1 LFFSH
6 LYRIL
11 QEMKKIGLP
20 IKKANHKF
28 TCADYS
34 SWPDDER
41 WELIDGAAYDMSPA
55 PTSSHQKI
63 SFELSGLIRDNLKG
77 KHCLAFAAPFD
88 VYFPQYPEQD
98 FNSINTI
105 VQPDISVICDPEK
118 IIKKG
123 CLGAPDII
131 IEILSPSTSKKDLNE
146 KFQLYE
152 KHGVKEY
159 WIVDPGNRYIRVFHL
174 QTREAE
180 AGKYDEGILIPPA
193 DWREENTI
201 AESLVLKGFKVD
213 TAELFKEP

>member
-1 LFFSH
+1 
-6 LYRIL
+6 
-11 QEMKKIGLP
+11 MGLP
-20 IKKANHKF
+20 IKKADHKF

-41 WELIDGAAYDMSPA
+41 WELIDGTAYNMSPA
-55 PTSSHQKI
+55 PSTIHQRVSRI
-63 SFELSGLIRDNLKG
+63 LFSQICNFVEDSP
-77 KHCLAFAAPFD
+77 CEPFSAPFD

-105 VQPDISVICDPEK
+105 VQPDISVICNPEK

-146 KFQLYE
+146 KFLLYE

-159 WIVDPGNRYIRVFHL
+159 WVVDPGNRYVRVFHL
-174 QTREAE
+174 QTNDTESD
-180 AGKYDEGILIPPA
+180 KYDDGILIPPA
-193 DWREENTI
+193 DWRDENTI
-201 AESLVLKGFKVD
+201 AESLILEGFKVN
-213 TAELFKEP
+213 TAELFKEL